1 MNKTISF
8 AIVHFTVAFSLVYLM
23 TGSIMTGGLVAL
35 IEPCV
40 NTVAFHF
47 HEKLWQRRT
56 PRQQAEALFAMPA
69 TAA

>member
-56 PRQQAEALFAMPA
+56 PSQQTEALFAMPA

>member
-8 AIVHFTVAFSLVYLM
+8 AIVHFTVAFSLVYL
-23 TGSIMTGGLVAL
+23 MTGGLVAL

-69 TAA
+69 RAA